1 MELQIKYEE
10 GNITLQGITDLQQAT
25 VEREAALATTDVTEI
40 ATRKS
45 QRERKRKK
53 LPGES
58 DDDEVVKEPEQ
69 TTSKGKVKKLNK
81 EEQTAS
87 YECVLVTINSARTQ
101 VFCKFRIFNLDKKCV
116 KRC

>member
-81 EEQTAS
+81 MCERMLIHLINYLLKDGVAS
-87 YECVLVTINSARTQ
+87 AT
-101 VFCKFRIFNLDKKCV
+101 
-116 KRC
+116 KRP

>member
-1 MELQIKYEE
+1 M
-10 GNITLQGITDLQQAT
+10 
-25 VEREAALATTDVTEI
+25 EREAALATTDVTES

-45 QRERKRKK
+45 QRDRKRKK

-81 EEQTAS
+81 EEQMLIHLINYLLKDGVAS
-87 YECVLVTINSARTQ
+87 AT
-101 VFCKFRIFNLDKKCV
+101 KKP
-116 KRC
+116 